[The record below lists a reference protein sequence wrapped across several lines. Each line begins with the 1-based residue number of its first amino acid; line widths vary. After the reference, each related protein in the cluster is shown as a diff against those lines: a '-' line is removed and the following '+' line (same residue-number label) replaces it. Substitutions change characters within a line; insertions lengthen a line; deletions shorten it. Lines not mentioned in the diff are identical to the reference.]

1 MFEWIREIVAALHEH
16 MVPFTVIYDF
26 ESAVVFRLG
35 QYHRTIDAGFHWKWP
50 FIENVVSEHT
60 ARTTLALEPQTVTTQ
75 DNKTVTVQGI
85 VRYRIVDVKPF
96 VIEIG
101 DQHDVLRDTSMGAV
115 LKQVRQ
121 MTLND
126 LTDSP
131 PEKAIASEIRRQVK
145 PYGIEIDLFT
155 FTDIGQIR
163 VFRMITHTHAPPV
176 FHDF

>member
-1 MFEWIREIVAALHEH
+1 MFDWIREIVSALHEH
-16 MVPFTVIYDF
+16 LIPFTVIYDF
-26 ESAVVFRLG
+26 ESAVVFRMG
-35 QYHRTIDAGFHWKWP
+35 QYHRTLPPGFHWKMP
-50 FIENVVSEHT
+50 FIESVVSEHT

-75 DNKTVTVQGI
+75 DDKTVTVQGI

-115 LKQVRQ
+115 LKQVRL
-121 MTLND
+121 MTLKA
-126 LTDSP
+126 LTDTP
-131 PEKAIASEIRRQVK
+131 PENEIAKDIRRQVK
-145 PYGIEIDLFT
+145 PFGIEIDLFT

-176 FHDF
+176 FHE

>member
-1 MFEWIREIVAALHEH
+1 MFDWVREIVSALHEH
-16 MVPFTVIYDF
+16 MVPFVVVYDY

-35 QYHRTIDAGFHWKWP
+35 QYDRTLAPGFHWKWP
-50 FIENVVSEHT
+50 FVESVVSEHT

-75 DNKTVTVQGI
+75 DDKTVTVQGI
-85 VRYRIVDVKPF
+85 VRYRIVDVRPF

-115 LKQVRQ
+115 LKSVRL
-121 MTLND
+121 MTVKE
-126 LTDSP
+126 LTDTP
-131 PEKAIASEIRRQVK
+131 PESKIAADIRRQVK
-145 PYGIEIDLFT
+145 PFGIEIDLFT

-176 FHDF
+176 FHE